1 MRHSKVMLGG
11 CLALCA
17 GWATAGELELDWLAG
32 SWCSNGNGR
41 QIEEVWLTEA
51 GGAML
56 GLSRTVQGQKL
67 ESFEYMRVASDG
79 GAARFHVQPNGA
91 PPTVF
96 AQAERGDDWIR
107 FENPAHDFPNR
118 IEYRREGDKLHA
130 YIAGPG
136 NDGKEMKIPFDYHRC
151 GG

>member
-1 MRHSKVMLGG
+1 M
-11 CLALCA
+11 AEA
-17 GWATAGELELDWLAG
+17 GATA
-32 SWCSNGNGR
+32 
-41 QIEEVWLTEA
+41 
-51 GGAML
+51 L
-56 GLSRTVQGQKL
+56 GVSRTVRGGKL
-67 ESFEYMRVASDG
+67 ESFEYMRVALEGKS
-79 GAARFHVQPNGA
+79 ARLHVQPNGA

-136 NDGKEMKIPFDYHRC
+136 SDGKEMKIPFDYQRC